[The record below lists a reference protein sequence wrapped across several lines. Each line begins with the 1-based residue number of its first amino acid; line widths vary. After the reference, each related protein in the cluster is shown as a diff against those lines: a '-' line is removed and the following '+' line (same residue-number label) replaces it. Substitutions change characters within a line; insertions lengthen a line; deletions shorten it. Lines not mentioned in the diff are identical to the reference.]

1 MAHVSWQ
8 VPRGWAGRTGPGSPT
23 GKTRFSRR
31 RRRPGGNGLAASP
44 SGPPSAPPFAQP
56 RRGRRRGGRQLAQ
69 PGVTRSH
76 AGPAPR
82 SRPSRPHRGAAWRP
96 RGCDSAEP
104 QCAREEATWGGEGRP
119 ERGPV
124 AKKPDPR
131 LGPRPWTATAQLPLS
146 LPPYRPEKPSGAA
159 VLRRPQAETRTLDC
173 GSQVKACEGCLA
185 WGPAH
190 CNTC

>member
-23 GKTRFSRR
+23 GKTRFGRR

-56 RRGRRRGGRQLAQ
+56 RRGWRQGGRQLAQ

-82 SRPSRPHRGAAWRP
+82 SRPPRPHRGAAWRP
-96 RGCDSAEP
+96 RGCDSA
-104 QCAREEATWGGEGRP
+104 
-119 ERGPV
+119 
-124 AKKPDPR
+124 KPP
-131 LGPRPWTATAQLPLS
+131 GAGKAG
-146 LPPYRPEKPSGAA
+146 PSGDPLPRNRTPASGRGRGQPRRSCLSPCPHIVQKA
-159 VLRRPQAETRTLDC
+159 FWSRSAQATSGGDKNLGLR
-173 GSQVKACEGCLA
+173 LA
-185 WGPAH
+185 GESL
-190 CNTC
+190 